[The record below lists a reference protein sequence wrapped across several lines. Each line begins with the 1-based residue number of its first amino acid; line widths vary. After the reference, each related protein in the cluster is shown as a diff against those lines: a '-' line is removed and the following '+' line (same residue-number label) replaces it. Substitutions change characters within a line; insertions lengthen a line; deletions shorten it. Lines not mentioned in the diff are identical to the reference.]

1 MTARPPSAA
10 HCPWAARPVR
20 GGRGRR
26 LLAAASA
33 LALLLALLPPA
44 IARAAGADE
53 GTVPDDTSPPS
64 EASAASS
71 DPGNPDT
78 SPTPLTDP
86 LPGPLD
92 TVTAGGYCLL
102 DAATGQVLASRM
114 PDTPFYPA
122 SLTKMMTLALVLEQF
137 GPPGGS
143 GQPDEADPSGET
155 LSAAVTV
162 SESAVAAVGPG
173 SSSIYLRAG
182 ETMTLEDAVLAA
194 QLASANDAANVLA
207 EAAAGSIEG
216 FVARMNEQAAAL
228 GLQSTRFAN
237 PSGYHDEAQYTTPRE
252 LARIAAWALTIP
264 GFAELLGCPE
274 HTMPGNAVHPA
285 ARRFTNDN
293 RLLAEEPYPGCLGG
307 KTGWTGEAHF
317 TMMQAAS
324 REGRTLIAVVLACPS
339 RAASYADCVALL
351 DHGFADFTPIPL
363 DEAKL
368 GLPSLPV
375 IREGQTLGEVPLI
388 LTGTGPAEL
397 LLPAGAS
404 EAELSFTYLGP
415 PAYTVDAPFAGRI
428 AVRGETGQ
436 TLAELPLAP
445 EPAALA
451 ALTGAEPEQPWDR
464 RGLRSILLL
473 ALAVLLGAVVSSR
486 DASQLA
492 AQRRRAARRRLDRQ
506 LARGHA
512 RIERLE
518 ASEEEA
524 DPPADR
530 RGPAGPAKPPSGP

>member
-1 MTARPPSAA
+1 MTARPANAPAR
-10 HCPWAARPVR
+10 PRAARPACS
-20 GGRGRR
+20 GRLHR

-78 SPTPLTDP
+78 SPAPLTDP

-92 TVTAGGYCLL
+92 SVTAGGYCLL

-137 GPPGGS
+137 GQPGESGPP
-143 GQPDEADPSGET
+143 GET

-182 ETMTLEDAVLAA
+182 ETMTLEDTVLAA

-252 LARIAAWALTIP
+252 LAQIAAWALTIP
-264 GFAELLGCPE
+264 GFAELLRCPE

-285 ARRFTNDN
+285 ARRFVNDN

-351 DHGFADFTPIPL
+351 DHGFADFTPVPL

-368 GLPSLPV
+368 GLPRLPV
-375 IREGQTLGEVPLI
+375 VREGQTLGEVPLI
-388 LTGTGPAEL
+388 LAGTGPAEL

-415 PAYTVDAPFAGRI
+415 PAYTVGAPFAGRI
-428 AVRGETGQ
+428 AVRGRTGV

-445 EPAALA
+445 EPEALA
-451 ALTGAEPEQPWDR
+451 ALTGADPEQPWDR

-518 ASEEEA
+518 ALEEEA